1 MSRGRKAQIREK
13 TEQGGKRTKEQKLEV
28 AEMSNFRSARCKQV
42 LAHAGVKAGH
52 FQEPG
57 SKKSFICEEDK

>member
-1 MSRGRKAQIREK
+1 MSRGRRAQIREK
-13 TEQGGKRTKEQKLEV
+13 TEQRGKRTKEQKLEV
-28 AEMSNFRSARCKQV
+28 AEMSNFRAARCRQV

-57 SKKSFICEEDK
+57 TKESFVCEEDK